1 MHDHSFASD
10 RVSDKNYMR
19 AANSEV
25 SIYFLSLGP
34 KELDLMM
41 SSEVIQKFPS
51 RHPASSPE
59 ARDSIEDVIREQPLK
74 GEVYSLRGGDNH
86 GASYIFFR
94 LVHFL
99 SL

>member
-1 MHDHSFASD
+1 
-10 RVSDKNYMR
+10 MR

-59 ARDSIEDVIREQPLK
+59 ARDSIEDIIRNNHLK
-74 GEVYSLRGGDNH
+74 AKFTPYAEATIMGLLTYFFAWFIFCPSDSDRRGQSSISQK
-86 GASYIFFR
+86 AC
-94 LVHFL
+94 
-99 SL
+99 